1 MKCVFF
7 YLFLRKAVVGLK
19 ENLIAKK
26 VVFCLQCGAASKY
39 WFCLSSAYQILND
52 NDIQTVILW

>member
-1 MKCVFF
+1 VCFF

-26 VVFCLQCGAASKY
+26 VVFAYNAEQLLNTD
-39 WFCLSSAYQILND
+39 FAYQALIKF
-52 NDIQTVILW
+52 